1 MHVEKRKKKARLI
14 PIPHLLPPR
23 SCPPVRPLYLL
34 PPPAR
39 LPPTAG
45 EPPCSP
51 AVGTPL
57 FALQTGTPLCS
68 SGRWR
73 APLLLQPPAR
83 PAALCRSRTHP
94 PPCPARSAGTVRV
107 RLRDLPCALPAASA
121 ERPAPAGVQ
130 PGTRPWVSGQRR
142 GPCPLMSPASILK
155 HACTRARAH
164 RRACAGSVQ
173 IHRHD
178 LDRSC
183 GPHAYVVPVRAWEI
197 QLRTPRVVEREQRGG
212 FSSGDAGAVH
222 AREEFDEMGASER
235 ARAGRVCWPL
245 SSPLRTH

>member
-14 PIPHLLPPR
+14 PIPHLLPPPKLPTR
-23 SCPPVRPLYLL
+23 APPLS
-34 PPPAR
+34 
-39 LPPTAG
+39 PPTAG
-45 EPPCSP
+45 PASP
-51 AVGTPL
+51 NRRRATL
-57 FALQTGTPLCS
+57 FARRRHSPVRPANRHAPLLL
-68 SGRWR
+68 RPLAR
-73 APLLLQPPAR
+73 PLLLQPPAR

-155 HACTRARAH
+155 HACTRARAR